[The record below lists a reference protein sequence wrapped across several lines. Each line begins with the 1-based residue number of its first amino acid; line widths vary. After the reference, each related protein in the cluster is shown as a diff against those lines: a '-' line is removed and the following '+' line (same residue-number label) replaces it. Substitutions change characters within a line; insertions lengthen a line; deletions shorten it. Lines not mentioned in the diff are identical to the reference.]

1 MGTSVV
7 LVSNRPTLLAS
18 NRGAASVVWSATP
31 AVASV
36 FYGAS
41 DVTTATGTEVA
52 ADATATG
59 VLAPG
64 GSVFA
69 VSNGDVATSVVTS
82 VVAGTDPAALASV
95 NAQTGTSYTLAMS
108 DAGGVVTCANGSTV
122 TVTVPPNT
130 DVAFPVGTRIQVA
143 QLGAGATS
151 VAAGSGVTV
160 TGAGNMGGQYG
171 AKTLIKT
178 ATNTWILTA

>member
-18 NRGAASVVWSATP
+18 NRGLSSVVWSATP

-36 FYGAS
+36 FYGAA
-41 DVTTATGTEVA
+41 DVTTATGTEIT
-52 ADATATG
+52 ADATGTG

-64 GSVFA
+64 EKVYA
-69 VSNGDVATSVVTS
+69 VSNGDVATSVVTA
-82 VVAGTDPAALASV
+82 VAAGTDPAALASV
-95 NAQTGTSYTLAMS
+95 NAQTGTTYTLTMA
-108 DAGGVVTCANGSTV
+108 DAGGVVTCTNGSAV
-122 TVTVPPNT
+122 TVTVPPNA
-130 DVAFPVGTRIQVA
+130 DVAFPIGTRIQVA

-171 AKTLIKT
+171 AKTLTKT